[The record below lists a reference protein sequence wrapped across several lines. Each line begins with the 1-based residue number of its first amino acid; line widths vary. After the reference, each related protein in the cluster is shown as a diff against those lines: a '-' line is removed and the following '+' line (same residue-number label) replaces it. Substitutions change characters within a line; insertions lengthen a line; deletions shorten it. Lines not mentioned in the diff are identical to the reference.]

1 MLQTQGYSSNK
12 QKNKKM
18 GYIPRTEI
26 MRDENGT
33 IVTNG
38 EEIVRQFGN
47 YFNEL
52 LNPHTRQF
60 NPQIEYYTA
69 EPEDM
74 DPSDEEI
81 STVINGLKNNKSPG
95 D

>member
-1 MLQTQGYSSNK
+1 
-12 QKNKKM
+12 
-18 GYIPRTEI
+18 

-33 IVTNG
+33 LITDG
-38 EEIVRQFGN
+38 EKISKQFGY

-60 NPQIEYYTA
+60 HPQIEYYTA
-69 EPEDM
+69 EPENM
-74 DPSDEEI
+74 DPTDEET
-81 STVINGLKNNKSPG
+81 STVINGLKNNKHRVKM